1 MKNLIMMLTCFLASV
16 GLSVAQTK
24 HVSGTVVDDTGETV
38 IGASVVAKGSTVG
51 TVTDLDGNFSLEIP
65 SDAKTILISLIGS
78 KTKEVAAGTNLKILL
93 EPDSKMIEEVVVTA
107 MGISREK
114 KALGYAAQ
122 GISTDELTQAANTDL
137 AGAMQGK
144 LSGVQITP
152 SSGMPGASSQI
163 VIRGARSFD
172 GNNTPLYVV
181 DGMPIASTPDV
192 EVGGNGTSGTD
203 FSNRAGDI
211 DPSNIESIEILK
223 GQAASALYGIRAS
236 NGVVIITTKS
246 GKGLKKGKPQISYNT
261 TLSFDKVS
269 RKLEYQ
275 KKYAQ
280 GSGGVYGYNSSQ
292 SWGPEIS
299 QLANDSQ
306 YGGNTDNKYTQE
318 SGKHE
323 GMYYVPQRASAGLD
337 PWAKPQ
343 TYNNLQ
349 DFLNVG
355 HTYTNSIN
363 IAQAL
368 EKSTYSLSLSSA
380 NQKGIIP
387 STGMNRYTIGLNAS
401 TQLTDNWSTGFS
413 GSFVSSKIQKA
424 PSANSGL
431 LATLYGAPSS
441 YDMKGIPSNVEGDPY
456 TQNSFRGGSF
466 DNPYWGV
473 KNNNFEERT
482 SRFYGNGYVNYATK
496 LNSDDKK
503 LNIKYQLGVDT
514 YTTNYVDSW
523 GYGSNTTTD
532 YRGAIEEYERKNLVF
547 NSLLVSNFNWTIDDN
562 WNLNAILGNEFI
574 SERLD
579 KLNTE
584 GYLYN
589 FPGWN
594 SLNNATQVITSSYTR
609 SKRSIGF
616 FGEVS
621 ASYKSMVYFGVT
633 GRNDMV
639 SYMPRNNRSFFYPA
653 FNASMIF
660 TELDALKDQKV
671 LTYGKVRASYAE
683 VGQAGDYMDNYYY
696 KQSFGGGF
704 YSSTPIA
711 YPINGVSGFT
721 PYPIIFDPNLKPQNT
736 RSYELGVDLTFLNGL
751 FDVSYTYSRQNVKD
765 QIFQVPLDGAT
776 GYSSLLTNGGKIQT
790 DVHEI
795 SVNVNPV
802 RTKLIDWSFG
812 LNFSKIN
819 NKVVELADGV
829 ESIFLGGFVTPQV
842 RAQKGYSFPVIYGSD
857 YARDDQGRILVDEDP
872 TSPTYG
878 MPTPGE
884 TTVIGK
890 VSPNF
895 TLGFNTRVRV
905 QKLTVSAVFDWK
917 SGGEMYHGTYGVMGY
932 YGTRKDTENRDQSFV
947 YDGYKSDGTK
957 NDIVITPDR
966 VQTYY
971 NAINNID
978 ASSVLKSSYLKLR
991 EISLSY
997 PVFSRSW
1004 LDVSVNLFA
1013 RNILVW
1019 TNMKY
1024 FDPESSQGNNNM
1036 SGGFERF
1043 SLPSTSSYGFG
1054 LNVKF

>member
-1 MKNLIMMLTCFLASV
+1 MKNLIMILTCMFAGI

-24 HVSGTVVDDTGETV
+24 HVSGTVLDDTGETA

-51 TVTDLDGNFSLEIP
+51 TVTDLDGKFSLDIP
-65 SDAKTILISLIGS
+65 SDANTIVISLIGT
-78 KTKEVAAGTNLKILL
+78 KPKEVTAGTDLKIRL
-93 EPDSKMIEEVVVTA
+93 EADSKMIDEVVVTA

-114 KALGYAAQ
+114 KALGYASQ
-122 GISTDELTQAANTDL
+122 GISADKLNQAGNSDLT
-137 AGAMQGK
+137 GAMQGK

-181 DGMPIASTPDV
+181 DGMPISSTPDV
-192 EVGGNGTSGTD
+192 STESGVTGTD
-203 FSNRAGDI
+203 FSNRAIDI

-246 GKGLKKGKPQISYNT
+246 GKGLKKGKPQITINS

-269 RKLEYQ
+269 RKLEFQ

-280 GSGGVYGYNSSQ
+280 GSSGVYGPYNGLA
-292 SWGPEIS
+292 WGPEIS
-299 QLANDSQ
+299 QLPNDPT
-306 YGGNTDNKYTQE
+306 YGGNTDNQYTQKY
-318 SGKHE
+318 GHKE
-323 GMYYVPQRASAGLD
+323 GMYYVPQRANAGLS
-337 PWAKPQ
+337 PWASPRA
-343 TYNNLQ
+343 YNNLS
-349 DFLNVG
+349 DFLEVG

-363 IAQAL
+363 VAQAL
-368 EKSTYSLSLSSA
+368 DKSAYSLTFSSS
-380 NQKGIIP
+380 NQDGIIP
-387 STGMNRYTIGLNAS
+387 STGMNRYTIGINAS
-401 TQLTDNWSTGFS
+401 TQLTDQWSTGFS

-424 PSANSGL
+424 PSANSSI
-431 LATLYGAPSS
+431 LATLYGAPAS
-441 YDMKGIPSNVEGDPY
+441 YDMKGIPSSVEANPY
-456 TQNSFRGGSF
+456 EQNSYRGNNF
-466 DNPYWGV
+466 DNPYWAA
-473 KNNNFEERT
+473 KNNSFEERT
-482 SRFYGNGYVNYATK
+482 TRFYGNGYVNYTTK
-496 LNSDDKK
+496 LNSEDKK

-523 GYGSNTTTD
+523 GYGSYTTANNQ
-532 YRGAIEEYERKNLVF
+532 GQIEEYERKNLVF
-547 NSLLVSNFNWTIDDN
+547 NSLLVSNFNWNINDD

-579 KLNTE
+579 KLDTK

-589 FPGWN
+589 FAGWN
-594 SLNNATQVITSSYTR
+594 SINNATSLITSSYNR
-609 SKRSIGF
+609 SKRSVGF

-621 ASYKSMVYFGVT
+621 ASYRSMIYLGIT

-660 TELDALKDQKV
+660 TELEQLKEQKI
-671 LTYGKVRASYAE
+671 LTFGKIRASYAE
-683 VGQAGDYMDNYYY
+683 VGQAGDYYDNYYY

-711 YPINGVSGFT
+711 YPIGGISGFS
-721 PYPIIFDPNLKPQNT
+721 PYYTVFDPNLKPQNT
-736 RSYELGVDLTFLNGL
+736 RSYELGLDLTFLNGL
-751 FDVSYTYSRQNVKD
+751 FDFSYTYSRQNVKD
-765 QIFQVPLDGAT
+765 QIFEIPLDAAT
-776 GYSSLLTNGGKIQT
+776 GYQTLLTNGGKIQT

-795 SVNVNPV
+795 SVNANPV
-802 RTKLIDWSFG
+802 KTKLIDWSIGF
-812 LNFSKIN
+812 NFSKIN
-819 NKVVELADGV
+819 NKVVDLAEGV
-829 ESIFLGGFVTPQV
+829 ESIFLGGFVTPQI

-857 YARDDQGRILVDEDP
+857 YLRDKQGRILVDSE
-872 TSPTYG
+872 G
-878 MPTPGE
+878 MPMAGE

-895 TLGFNTRVRV
+895 NLGFNTRIRIE
-905 QKLTVSAVFDWK
+905 KLMISAVFDWK
-917 SGGEMYHGTYGVMGY
+917 SGGEMYHGTYSTMGY

-947 YDGYKSDGTK
+947 FNGYKSDGTK
-957 NDIVITPDR
+957 NDIAITPDKM
-966 VQTYY
+966 QDYY
-971 NAINNID
+971 NIMSNID
-978 ASSVLKSSYLKLR
+978 AASVLKSSFLKLR
-991 EISLSY
+991 ELSLTY
-997 PVFSRSW
+997 PVYSKPW
-1004 LDVSVNLFA
+1004 LNVSVNLFA

-1019 TNMKY
+1019 TNMDY

-1036 SGGFERF
+1036 AGGFERF

-1054 LNVKF
+1054 VNVKF